1 MKKIKLLTL
10 AFAAFFAGSAMAAD
24 YTPTKVYKV
33 GDETTLGTKWSDKG
47 QLANFYVSGDTVVF
61 SPFVCYQSAG
71 TDKQEWTGY
80 VGSGSTNA
88 TWSGQMCFKG
98 NTVWGTGDAG
108 KKCSTTRST
117 RTAYYNVTNCQSVLA
132 LVDLKG
138 TGREMYIKAFE
149 IVDGVVATEAAKI
162 VTRTEN
168 GIGILML
175 DGLDASKIY
184 QIVVNTNKDSNSNFY
199 EVAFVAAPA
208 ATNIATLKSITV
220 GGDALEGFSAETE
233 AYNVE
238 LPYGTVDVPFVA
250 AVATSAKANVV
261 VNHAASL
268 PGATT
273 IVVTAEDGTTTKTY
287 TINFTV
293 AQTLSDD
300 ATLSAITVDG
310 KAIAGF
316 KADSMN
322 YAYEVAYDYAADKF
336 PVVAA
341 TANDEAAT
349 IAYTQITEIPGTAT
363 IVVTAQAGNTLTYT
377 IAFTKAAAP
386 KILKE
391 VLFSNGAKG
400 ASLNG
405 VVRVPYLEGTDVPA
419 IVSATAD
426 NGGTVA
432 VSADSTKIT
441 VTGIDNTTLDYAIEY
456 VALAPVSLGTEVVT
470 FDSTETFIFAPYGW
484 DASKGWKFAKNVED
498 AGNRRISEGRTRI
511 YMALPAAKEVIL
523 TSGTGGVRAIKVLVN
538 GVENTEITST
548 ADKGATMTI
557 ALDSK
562 NNNFVAIESDQ
573 TKGDGGFI
581 AIQLV
586 PAGESA
592 IDNAVV
598 TETVQ
603 KMLINGQLV
612 IIKNAVRYNAQG
624 MQL

>member
-10 AFAAFFAGSAMAAD
+10 AFAALFAGSMMAETENHPASASSSSSVVGTS
-24 YTPTKVYKV
+24 YTIDGNYI
-33 GDETTLGTKWSDKG
+33 
-47 QLANFYVSGDTVVF
+47 
-61 SPFVCYQSAG
+61 AG
-71 TDKQEWTGY
+71 TGGNKAGSMSTKGIKFRINRTYEKIANAVPFMVNEGYKITGI
-80 VGSGSTNA
+80 SFD
-88 TWSGQMCFKG
+88 GQINDNSK
-98 NTVWGTGDAG
+98 T
-108 KKCSTTRST
+108 
-117 RTAYYNVTNCQSVLA
+117 SVLSKI
-132 LVDLKG
+132 LVDDVEITFTPVTLPAKTSSAIFSTG
-138 TGREMYIKAFE
+138 TIDAKKNVVLIFDGAASQANIEYTVTYEKAQ
-149 IVDGVVATEAAKI
+149 IAT
-162 VTRTEN
+162 
-168 GIGILML
+168 
-175 DGLDASKIY
+175 DD
-184 QIVVNTNKDSNSNFY
+184 
-199 EVAFVAAPA
+199 
-208 ATNIATLKSITV
+208 ATLKSITV
-220 GGDALEGFSAETE
+220 GGEALEGFSAEAET
-233 AYNVE
+233 YSVE
-238 LPYGTVDVPFVA
+238 LPYGTVDVPVVA
-250 AVATSAKANVV
+250 AVATSAKANAVV
-261 VNHAASL
+261 TNATSL

-293 AQTLSDD
+293 AQGASED

-341 TANDEAAT
+341 TANDETAT
-349 IAYTQITEIPGTAT
+349 VAVTQITEIPGTAT

-405 VVRVPYLEGTDVPA
+405 VVRVPYLDGTDVPA

-426 NGGTVA
+426 NGGTAA
-432 VSADSTKIT
+432 VSTDSTKIT
-441 VTGIDNTTLDYAIEY
+441 VTGIDNTTLDYTIEY
-456 VALAPVSLGTEVVT
+456 VALASVSLGTEVVT
-470 FDSTETFIFAPYGW
+470 FDSTETYIFDPYGW
-484 DASKGWKFAKNVED
+484 DASKGWKFAKSVED

-511 YMALPAAKEVIL
+511 YMALPAAKEVLL
-523 TSGTGGVRAIKVLVN
+523 TSGAGGARAIKVFVN
-538 GVENTEITST
+538 GVENDDITST
-548 ADKGATMTI
+548 AKSGETITI

-573 TKGDGGFI
+573 TKGDGGFT

-612 IIKNAVRYNAQG
+612 IIKNGVRYNAQG

>member
-10 AFAAFFAGSAMAAD
+10 AFAALFAGNAMAAEYVQD
-24 YTPTKVYKV
+24 
-33 GDETTLGTKWSDKG
+33 GTKSYSIPYTFEGSSVTIKADGRFKVEQKQMWNASKAYG
-47 QLANFYVSGDTVVF
+47 IKLANSANDVIDTAYIEISSADELISGLEL
-61 SPFVCYQSAG
+61 SA
-71 TDKQEWTGY
+71 
-80 VGSGSTNA
+80 STNA
-88 TWSGQMCFKG
+88 TG
-98 NTVWGTGDAG
+98 AG
-108 KKCSTTRST
+108 KK
-117 RTAYYNVTNCQSVLA
+117 Y
-132 LVDLKG
+132 
-138 TGREMYIKAFE
+138 
-149 IVDGVVATEAAKI
+149 
-162 VTRTEN
+162 
-168 GIGILML
+168 GILYCSVAPF
-175 DGLDASKIY
+175 DKDYIIGGEVKTSISKDSADASQTFTVPEGTMSARLYRKVNYNKVSYGEGSSVYIYNFKI
-184 QIVVNTNKDSNSNFY
+184 TTT
-199 EVAFVAAPA
+199 PA

-220 GGDALEGFSAETE
+220 GGEALEGFSAETE
-233 AYNVE
+233 TYNVE
-238 LPYGTVDVPFVA
+238 LPYGTVDVPVVA
-250 AVATSAKANVV
+250 AVATSAKANAVV
-261 VNHAASL
+261 TPAASL

-293 AQTLSDD
+293 AQTQSDD

-322 YAYEVAYDYAADKF
+322 YAYEVAYNYAADKF

-386 KILKE
+386 KILAE

-400 ASLNG
+400 ASANG

-419 IVSATAD
+419 IVKVTAD
-426 NGGTVA
+426 NGGTA
-432 VSADSTKIT
+432 VVSTDSTKIT
-441 VTGIDNTTLDYAIEY
+441 VTGVDNTTLEYAIEY

-470 FDSTETFIFAPYGW
+470 FDSTETFIFDPYGW
-484 DASKGWKFAKNVED
+484 DASKGWKFAKSVED
-498 AGNRRISEGRTRI
+498 AGNRRISEGRTRM

-523 TSGTGGVRAIKVLVN
+523 TSGTGGVRAIKVFVN

-562 NNNFVAIESDQ
+562 NNNFVAIESNQ

-612 IIKNAVRYNAQG
+612 IIKNGVRYNAQG

>member
-10 AFAAFFAGSAMAAD
+10 AFAALFAGSMMAEETVFQWGDMTQSAQPTPSIGTLETSFSYTSIKIQTNKTSVYGIKAD
-24 YTPTKVYKV
+24 GSMISSGKLKEGKYVKISAANGFLA
-33 GDETTLGTKWSDKG
+33 GDTIIYSHAYNNSSDKTTTIVI
-47 QLANFYVSGDTVVF
+47 ANPQSEVVF
-61 SPFVCYQSAG
+61 RG
-71 TDKQEWTGY
+71 TQ
-80 VGSGSTNA
+80 TN
-88 TWSGQMCFKG
+88 
-98 NTVWGTGDAG
+98 NTRKVDNPTIDT
-108 KKCSTTRST
+108 C
-117 RTAYYNVTNCQSVLA
+117 VLA
-132 LVDLKG
+132 SDADFLCL
-138 TGREMYIKAFE
+138 GREGETSTFVLSIKV
-149 IVDGVVATEAAKI
+149 IRPD
-162 VTRTEN
+162 
-168 GIGILML
+168 
-175 DGLDASKIY
+175 
-184 QIVVNTNKDSNSNFY
+184 QPKDL
-199 EVAFVAAPA
+199 
-208 ATNIATLKSITV
+208 ATLKSITV
-220 GGDALEGFSAETE
+220 GGEALEGFSAETE
-233 AYNVE
+233 TYNVE
-238 LPYGTVDVPFVA
+238 LPYGTMDVPVVA
-250 AVATSAKANVV
+250 AVATSAKANAVV
-261 VNHAASL
+261 TPAASL

-293 AQTLSDD
+293 AQTQSDD

-322 YAYEVAYDYAADKF
+322 YDYEVAYDYAADKF

-349 IAYTQITEIPGTAT
+349 VAITQITEIPGTAT
-363 IVVTAQAGNTLTYT
+363 IVVTAAAGNTLTYT

-400 ASLNG
+400 ASANG

-426 NGGTVA
+426 NGGTAV

-441 VTGIDNTTLDYAIEY
+441 VTGVDKTTLEYAIEY

-470 FDSTETFIFAPYGW
+470 FDSTETFIFDPYGW
-484 DASKGWKFAKNVED
+484 DASKGWKFAKAKED
-498 AGNRRISEGRTRI
+498 ADNRRISEGRTRI

-523 TSGTGGVRAIKVLVN
+523 TSGTSARAIKLFVN
-538 GVENTEITST
+538 GVENTEVTFT
-548 ADKGATMTI
+548 AKAGETTTI

-573 TKGDGGFI
+573 TSGDGGFT

-612 IIKNAVRYNAQG
+612 IIKNGVRYNAQG

>member
-10 AFAAFFAGSAMAAD
+10 AFAALFAGSAMAE
-24 YTPTKVYKV
+24 
-33 GDETTLGTKWSDKG
+33 ETTLFYTDFSSEDWIGHETICAGSTKNETINGIYFMSDNNSKQYTIADGVLTFADNNMGNKYFLAIPVQNVNEKVTVTLTTASAG
-47 QLANFYVSGDTVVF
+47 QRVSYIFRETNEISASSVSGTSTTANINTDGSITL
-61 SPFVCYQSAG
+61 SYEMQG
-71 TDKQEWTGY
+71 TGTEALLMLGRQ
-80 VGSGSTNA
+80 GSGYKSVIKTI
-88 TWSGQMCFKG
+88 KI
-98 NTVWGTGDAG
+98 
-108 KKCSTTRST
+108 TTP
-117 RTAYYNVTNCQSVLA
+117 AP
-132 LVDLKG
+132 
-138 TGREMYIKAFE
+138 I
-149 IVDGVVATEAAKI
+149 AAD
-162 VTRTEN
+162 N
-168 GIGILML
+168 
-175 DGLDASKIY
+175 
-184 QIVVNTNKDSNSNFY
+184 
-199 EVAFVAAPA
+199 
-208 ATNIATLKSITV
+208 ATLKSITV
-220 GGDALEGFSAETE
+220 GGEALEGFSAETE
-233 AYNVE
+233 TYNVE
-238 LPYGTVDVPFVA
+238 LPYGTVDVPVVA
-250 AVATSAKANVV
+250 AVATSAKANAVV
-261 VNHAASL
+261 TPAASL

-293 AQTLSDD
+293 AQTQSDD

-322 YAYEVAYDYAADKF
+322 YAYELAYDYEADKF

-349 IAYTQITEIPGTAT
+349 VAITQITEIPGTAT

-386 KILKE
+386 KILAE

-400 ASLNG
+400 ASANG

-419 IVSATAD
+419 IVSVTAAAK
-426 NGGTVA
+426 GTAV

-484 DASKGWKFAKNVED
+484 DKSKGWKFAKSVED
-498 AGNRRISEGRTRI
+498 ADKRRVSEGTTRI

-523 TSGTGGVRAIKVLVN
+523 TSGTSARAIKLFVN
-538 GVENTEITST
+538 GVENTEVTST
-548 ADKGATMTI
+548 AGKGATTTI

-562 NNNFVAIESDQ
+562 NNNFVAIESNQ
-573 TKGDGGFI
+573 TSGDGGFT

-598 TETVQ
+598 AETVQ
-603 KMLINGQLV
+603 KMLINGQLI
-612 IIKNAVRYNAQG
+612 IIKNGVRYNAQG

>member
-10 AFAAFFAGSAMAAD
+10 AFAALFAGNAMAAETVFQWGD
-24 YTPTKVYKV
+24 MTQSSQPTASI
-33 GDETTLGTKWSDKG
+33 GTLETTFSYASIKIQKNKTTVYGIKADGSMINSGKATKYVKIAATNG
-47 QLANFYVSGDTVVF
+47 FLAGDTVIYSHAYNNSGEKTTTIVIANPQSEVVF
-61 SPFVCYQSAG
+61 RG
-71 TDKQEWTGY
+71 TQTNNTRNVDNPTIDTCILASDADFLYLGRE
-80 VGSGSTNA
+80 GST
-88 TWSGQMCFKG
+88 
-98 NTVWGTGDAG
+98 
-108 KKCSTTRST
+108 STF
-117 RTAYYNVTNCQSVLA
+117 VLSIK
-132 LVDLKG
+132 VIRPDQPKDL
-138 TGREMYIKAFE
+138 
-149 IVDGVVATEAAKI
+149 
-162 VTRTEN
+162 
-168 GIGILML
+168 
-175 DGLDASKIY
+175 
-184 QIVVNTNKDSNSNFY
+184 
-199 EVAFVAAPA
+199 
-208 ATNIATLKSITV
+208 ATLKSITV
-220 GGDALEGFSAETE
+220 GGEALEGFSAETE
-233 AYNVE
+233 TYNVE
-238 LPYGTVDVPFVA
+238 LPYGTVDVPVVA

-261 VNHAASL
+261 VTPAASL

-293 AQTLSDD
+293 AQTQSDD

-322 YAYEVAYDYAADKF
+322 YAYEVAYNYAADKF

-341 TANDEAAT
+341 TANDGAAT

-386 KILKE
+386 KILAE
-391 VLFSNGAKG
+391 VLFSNGVKG
-400 ASLNG
+400 ASING

-419 IVSATAD
+419 IVSVTAAAD
-426 NGGTVA
+426 GTAA
-432 VSADSTKIT
+432 VSADGTKIT
-441 VTGIDNTTLDYAIEY
+441 VTGVDNTTLDYTIEY

-470 FDSTETFIFAPYGW
+470 FDSTETYIFDPYGW
-484 DASKGWKFAKNVED
+484 DASKGWKFAKSVED

-511 YMALPAAKEVIL
+511 YMALPAAKEVLL
-523 TSGTGGVRAIKVLVN
+523 TSGAGGVRAIKVLVN

-562 NNNFVAIESDQ
+562 NNNFVAIESNQ
-573 TKGDGGFI
+573 TKGDGGFT
-581 AIQLV
+581 ALQLV

-612 IIKNAVRYNAQG
+612 IIKNGVRYNAQG

>member
-10 AFAAFFAGSAMAAD
+10 AFAAFFAGSAMAETENHPASASSSTD
-24 YTPTKVYKV
+24 VVGTSYTIDGNYI
-33 GDETTLGTKWSDKG
+33 
-47 QLANFYVSGDTVVF
+47 
-61 SPFVCYQSAG
+61 AG
-71 TDKQEWTGY
+71 TGGNKAGTMSTKGVKFRINRTYNKTANAVPFIVNEGYKITGI
-80 VGSGSTNA
+80 SFD
-88 TWSGQMCFKG
+88 GQINDNSK
-98 NTVWGTGDAG
+98 T
-108 KKCSTTRST
+108 
-117 RTAYYNVTNCQSVLA
+117 SVLSKI
-132 LVDLKG
+132 LVDDAEITFTSVTLPAKTSSARFSTG
-138 TGREMYIKAFE
+138 TIEAKKNVVLIFDGAASQANVEYTVTYEKAQ
-149 IVDGVVATEAAKI
+149 IAA
-162 VTRTEN
+162 
-168 GIGILML
+168 
-175 DGLDASKIY
+175 DD
-184 QIVVNTNKDSNSNFY
+184 
-199 EVAFVAAPA
+199 
-208 ATNIATLKSITV
+208 ATLKSITV
-220 GGDALEGFSAETE
+220 GGEALEGFSAETE
-233 AYNVE
+233 TYNVE

-300 ATLSAITVDG
+300 ATIGVLAVDSKDVPG
-310 KAIAGF
+310 YR
-316 KADSMN
+316 ADSFN
-322 YAYEVAYDYAADKF
+322 YSYQLPYNYEGLPIVTAH
-336 PVVAA
+336 
-341 TANDEAAT
+341 ANDETAT
-349 IAYTQITEIPGTAT
+349 VVITQATEIPGTAT
-363 IVVTAQAGNTLTYT
+363 VVSTAQAGNTLTYT

-400 ASLNG
+400 ASAPRVNEDETIDYI
-405 VVRVPYLEGTDVPA
+405 VRVPYLEGTNVPA

-426 NGGTVA
+426 NGGTAA

-441 VTGIDNTTLDYAIEY
+441 VTGIDNTTLDYTIEY
-456 VALAPVSLGTEVVT
+456 VVLAPVSLGTEVVT

-484 DASKGWKFAKNVED
+484 DESKGWKFAKNVED
-498 AGNRRISEGRTRI
+498 ASNRRVSEGRTRI

-523 TSGTGGVRAIKVLVN
+523 TSGTGGARPIKLFVN
-538 GVENTEITST
+538 GVENTEIKST

-557 ALDSK
+557 SLDSK
-562 NNNFVAIESDQ
+562 NNNFIAIESNQ
-573 TKGDGGFI
+573 EKGDGGFT

-612 IIKNAVRYNAQG
+612 IIKNGVRYNAQG

>member
-10 AFAAFFAGSAMAAD
+10 AFAALFAGSMSA
-24 YTPTKVYKV
+24 
-33 GDETTLGTKWSDKG
+33 ETLFEWKFGTKAPAETGVDMSKDGYGTMTVG
-47 QLANFYVSGDTVVF
+47 QSIVNQY
-61 SPFVCYQSAG
+61 
-71 TDKQEWTGY
+71 
-80 VGSGSTNA
+80 GSTNVIEYKEKGLKLGNNDVALLITGTSAFEAGDSVVLRGICGGNGERGFAVGSA
-88 TWSGQMCFKG
+88 TTKEANGADVI
-98 NTVWGTGDAG
+98 NTNTMADKNNVKDYTVVITNKQAGASLTIFRLAG
-108 KKCSTTRST
+108 KT
-117 RTAYYNVTNCQSVLA
+117 
-132 LVDLKG
+132 
-138 TGREMYIKAFE
+138 MYLQE
-149 IVDGVVATEAAKI
+149 IVVI
-162 VTRTEN
+162 RP
-168 GIGILML
+168 
-175 DGLDASKIY
+175 
-184 QIVVNTNKDSNSNFY
+184 
-199 EVAFVAAPA
+199 EV

-220 GGDALEGFSAETE
+220 GGEALEGFSAETE
-233 AYNVE
+233 TYNVE
-238 LPYGTVDVPFVA
+238 LPYGTVDVPVVA
-250 AVATSAKANVV
+250 AVATSAKANAVV
-261 VNHAASL
+261 TPAASL

-293 AQTLSDD
+293 AQTQSDD

-322 YAYEVAYDYAADKF
+322 YAYEVAYNYAADKF

-386 KILKE
+386 KILAE

-400 ASLNG
+400 ASANG

-419 IVSATAD
+419 IVKVTAD
-426 NGGTVA
+426 NGGTA
-432 VSADSTKIT
+432 VVSTDSTKIT
-441 VTGIDNTTLDYAIEY
+441 VTGVDNTTLEYAIEY

-470 FDSTETFIFAPYGW
+470 FDSTETFIFDPYGW
-484 DASKGWKFAKNVED
+484 DASKGWKFAKSVED
-498 AGNRRISEGRTRI
+498 AGNRRISEGRTRM

-523 TSGTGGVRAIKVLVN
+523 TSGTGGVRAIKVFVN

-562 NNNFVAIESDQ
+562 NNNFVAIESNQ
-573 TKGDGGFI
+573 TKGDGGFT

-612 IIKNAVRYNAQG
+612 IIKNGVRYNAQG